1 MLNAQRHAIAL
12 RASAAVRWRRAFE
25 WLRRRAAIE
34 QGAEVEMSNP
44 GLTVA
49 DLDRVSK
56 LETWSAPWVVA
67 DFASVV
73 HNGQDAAH
81 TTQQNCCYENN

>member
-1 MLNAQRHAIAL
+1 MAEAT
-12 RASAAVRWRRAFE
+12 
-25 WLRRRAAIE
+25 AAIE
-34 QGAEVEMSNP
+34 QGAEVGMSNP
-44 GLTVA
+44 GLTMA

-81 TTQQNCCYENN
+81 TTHQNCCDENN